1 MHKPINLKKWLRD
14 DQGVTS
20 IEYALLGSL
29 IAIVILASVIA
40 LGSSVKS
47 LRNDRCSHAVMPRS
61 TEQQQPLQ
69 NPTPSN

>member
-1 MHKPINLKKWLRD
+1 MHKPINFRKWLRD

-20 IEYALLGSL
+20 IEYALVGSL

-47 LRNDRCSHAVMPRS
+47 LYEMIAAAMP
-61 TEQQQPLQ
+61 
-69 NPTPSN
+69 

>member
-1 MHKPINLKKWLRD
+1 MHKPINLRKWLRD

-20 IEYALLGSL
+20 IEYALVGSL

-47 LRNDRCSHAVMPRS
+47 LYEMIAAAMP
-61 TEQQQPLQ
+61 
-69 NPTPSN
+69 

>member
-1 MHKPINLKKWLRD
+1 MHKPINPRKWLRD

-47 LRNDRCSHAVMPRS
+47 LYEMIAAAIP
-61 TEQQQPLQ
+61 
-69 NPTPSN
+69 